1 MVSVVPRSVL
11 IVDPDL
17 NGNKLATLVLKQDGW
32 VVITA
37 TSASEAHTAL
47 ATFMPSL
54 VVTEL
59 RLPDSDGISLVASL
73 RRSPSTSHLPVVAM
87 TSSTGP
93 EVELDTR
100 AAGCVDYI
108 RKPIDV
114 MTFSDQLGHA
124 LVAQP

>member
-1 MVSVVPRSVL
+1 VARSVL

-37 TSASEAHTAL
+37 TSATEAHTAL

-54 VVTEL
+54 IVTEL
-59 RLPDSDGISLVASL
+59 RLPDGDGSTLIASL
-73 RRSPSTSHLPVVAM
+73 RSQPLTSHLPVVAM
-87 TSSTGP
+87 TAGSGP

-100 AAGCVDYI
+100 AAGYVDYI
-108 RKPIDV
+108 TKPINV

-124 LVAQP
+124 LGAQP

>member
-1 MVSVVPRSVL
+1 MARSVL

-17 NGNKLATLVLKQDGW
+17 TGNKLATLVLKQDGW

-37 TSASEAHTAL
+37 TSAEEARMAL

-59 RLPDSDGISLVASL
+59 RLPDGDGISLVAHL
-73 RRSPSTSHLPVVAM
+73 RRQANTRHLPIVAL
-87 TSSTGP
+87 TATHDP
-93 EVELDTR
+93 EIELDSW
-100 AAGCVDYI
+100 AAGCVDFI
-108 RKPIDV
+108 QKPIDV

-124 LVAQP
+124 IGAQP

>member
-1 MVSVVPRSVL
+1 ML

-37 TSASEAHTAL
+37 TSATEAHTAL

-54 VVTEL
+54 IVTEL
-59 RLPDSDGISLVASL
+59 RLPDGDGLALMASL
-73 RRSPSTSHLPVVAM
+73 RKQPLTSHLPVVAM
-87 TSSTGP
+87 TACSGP

-108 RKPIDV
+108 TKPIDV

-124 LVAQP
+124 LGAQP